1 MERKRI
7 RDYLNKTKIKG
18 KNENKIFELC
28 FNHVLDVLGKND
40 RDYEISLSLVGLEE
54 RHKLNLEYRKQ
65 DRPTDVLTFAFREA
79 DFVEDEPVVDLGSI
93 ILCPQV
99 GKKQAK
105 VYGHPYEREMAFLFI
120 HGLLHSF
127 GYDHHGP
134 KEEAE
139 KMFALQNQILN
150 TLPYDFYTDIRKA
163 KKLILEAQAK
173 SYSPYSK
180 FRVGAVVLTKDGKYH
195 EGFNIENSAT
205 PLGICAERC
214 ALFRTYAEGYQKDDI
229 VSLSL
234 ITDAKEIGSPCGG
247 CRQVRSE
254 LRNSY
259 CPVYI
264 YNNDETKVLR
274 TTVGDLLP
282 YSFGHEEYF
291 NR

>member
-18 KNENKIFELC
+18 KNEKKIFELC
-28 FNHVLDVLGKND
+28 FNHVLDVLEKND

-105 VYGHPYEREMAFLFI
+105 AYGHPYEREMAFLFI

-264 YNNDETKVLR
+264 YNNDETKVLK

>member
-1 MERKRI
+1 MK
-7 RDYLNKTKIKG
+7 
-18 KNENKIFELC
+18 
-28 FNHVLDVLGKND
+28 
-40 RDYEISLSLVGLEE
+40 
-54 RHKLNLEYRKQ
+54 
-65 DRPTDVLTFAFREA
+65 
-79 DFVEDEPVVDLGSI
+79 
-93 ILCPQV
+93 V

-264 YNNDETKVLR
+264 YNNDETKVLK

>member
-28 FNHVLDVLGKND
+28 FNYVLEKKKKND

-264 YNNDETKVLR
+264 YNNDETKVLK